1 MKRFVVAASVLAL
14 AGCQS
19 AGGRTELHRAADPN
33 PPVNPASSESAVDP
47 DQIAQTI
54 PYYNG
59 DGAVIPQ
66 VTDGSEQVVL
76 EPGSEL
82 AFSSG
87 ASAAAASGEDT
98 EPAPK
103 PVAYAAILA
112 GSWRVNL
119 SSEGRVCQLDL
130 GSKPKRAGFMAKAS
144 DCMDRDLFFVSNWG
158 VRDDELLLFDDL
170 SRIKSSMRMTGQDRW
185 EGQLASHSKPITITR
200 RAAE

>member
-1 MKRFVVAASVLAL
+1 MKRFVVAASMLAL

-19 AGGRTELHRAADPN
+19 AGGRAELNRAADLDTS
-33 PPVNPASSESAVDP
+33 AKATDSESAAP
-47 DQIAQTI
+47 DQITQGI

-59 DGAVIPQ
+59 DGAVVPQ
-66 VTDGSEQVVL
+66 ATDGSEQVVL

-87 ASAAAASGEDT
+87 STAAAAFGKDA
-98 EPAPK
+98 EPEPK
-103 PVAYAAILA
+103 PVAYAANLA
-112 GSWRVNL
+112 GSWHVDL
-119 SSEGRVCQLDL
+119 SSEGRVCQLEL
-130 GSKPKRAGFMAKAS
+130 GSKPKRAGFNAKAS
-144 DCMDRDLFFVSNWG
+144 ECMDRDLFFVSNWG
-158 VRDDELLLFDDL
+158 VRDEELLLFDDL